1 MLNVEIFNRLGR
13 LNEEQKE
20 SVIRVLVVAVQDLQ
34 KRVEDLENER
44 NSRKTK

>member
-44 NSRKTK
+44 NSRKTN